1 MSIPKHKNPSRWA
14 DRQEALAPY
23 NFVPL
28 PEQIITV
35 SIDDLPDQNEYHPRT
50 FSGYLDN
57 TLTVSSPLFT
67 RSSKDTPDFF
77 SVTPEGIPVIPGSG
91 LRGLFRTLVEVVGFG
106 KLQDVS
112 ANRLVYRSIGDT
124 TSHGAAYRER
134 FINESEDHYAVPR
147 MRAGYMVKMD
157 RAGLDWAI
165 RPAKEIG
172 GTTFAL
178 VKTRDLQRLL
188 PSLPQLKLQH
198 GDSEIQCANAYSVY
212 FANGNYDFQPVRG
225 GFLNIEQAFVTRL
238 DSQLGPGLRPGTL
251 TRSGRMFTKRHETI
265 VFEPDLSKDLLELT
279 DDQVQAYRDQL
290 SPEQK
295 NLLRWQWIKS
305 RDENPKPPLS
315 DGVLIDGYPVFYL
328 LAEDGSID
336 FFGHCRLFRLPYPKS
351 PADFVPEKL
360 RQESD
365 IDLAEAIFGYTKS
378 EKMPQG
384 KARMYAG
391 RVFFSD
397 ARLLSPAEDIWLD
410 KKPTRLKILSGPKPT
425 TFQHYLVQTN
435 PDYYQSGRTKDGKPK
450 YDVDLKDYAAD
461 QTETVVRGHKFYWH
475 KGQIDARDIGDPE
488 SDEERWKR
496 DAEGKEDTQHTSARP
511 VKAGTQFHFR
521 ISFENLTKVELGVLL
536 WILELAADE
545 NYRLK
550 LGMGKPLGMG
560 AIRIESNLQLINRR
574 ERYSFLLSNNYWQE
588 GIETPPDFEKN
599 AIEAFEIFAQ
609 ERLAIGMPF
618 KEIDRIRMLLAMH
631 QWPGPDR
638 QLTRYMEI
646 ERPDRTA
653 KRGKR
658 NEYRGRPVLP
668 DPLHAT
674 QPAPEVRP
682 DSRRLPSEPRTQ
694 PQKTVG
700 RPVKQEATPKIT
712 LSDQDVGE
720 TVALWEQFQQG
731 KAEKD
736 KKDTADF
743 LEVGDRVRG
752 IVTDI
757 KSDGTV
763 FFAIQN
769 IPDYRAVGR
778 VLPENLAGKQYRMDN
793 QISVEV
799 IAIDTKGDKIIIDCK
814 AKARK

>member
-1 MSIPKHKNPSRWA
+1 MK
-14 DRQEALAPY
+14 
-23 NFVPL
+23 
-28 PEQIITV
+28 
-35 SIDDLPDQNEYHPRT
+35 QN
-50 FSGYLDN
+50 
-57 TLTVSSPLFT
+57 
-67 RSSKDTPDFF
+67 
-77 SVTPEGIPVIPGSG
+77 
-91 LRGLFRTLVEVVGFG
+91 
-106 KLQDVS
+106 
-112 ANRLVYRSIGDT
+112 
-124 TSHGAAYRER
+124 RE
-134 FINESEDHYAVPR
+134 
-147 MRAGYMVKMD
+147 
-157 RAGLDWAI
+157 
-165 RPAKEIG
+165 
-172 GTTFAL
+172 
-178 VKTRDLQRLL
+178 
-188 PSLPQLKLQH
+188 
-198 GDSEIQCANAYSVY
+198 
-212 FANGNYDFQPVRG
+212 
-225 GFLNIEQAFVTRL
+225 
-238 DSQLGPGLRPGTL
+238 
-251 TRSGRMFTKRHETI
+251 
-265 VFEPDLSKDLLELT
+265 
-279 DDQVQAYRDQL
+279 
-290 SPEQK
+290 
-295 NLLRWQWIKS
+295 
-305 RDENPKPPLS
+305 
-315 DGVLIDGYPVFYL
+315 
-328 LAEDGSID
+328 
-336 FFGHCRLFRLPYPKS
+336 
-351 PADFVPEKL
+351 
-360 RQESD
+360 
-365 IDLAEAIFGYTKS
+365 
-378 EKMPQG
+378 
-384 KARMYAG
+384 
-391 RVFFSD
+391 
-397 ARLLSPAEDIWLD
+397 
-410 KKPTRLKILSGPKPT
+410 
-425 TFQHYLVQTN
+425 
-435 PDYYQSGRTKDGKPK
+435 
-450 YDVDLKDYAAD
+450 
-461 QTETVVRGHKFYWH
+461 
-475 KGQIDARDIGDPE
+475 
-488 SDEERWKR
+488 
-496 DAEGKEDTQHTSARP
+496 
-511 VKAGTQFHFR
+511 
-521 ISFENLTKVELGVLL
+521 VLL

-757 KSDGTV
+757 KAYQNVCFVSTV
-763 FFAIQN
+763 PHA
-769 IPDYRAVGR
+769 
-778 VLPENLAGKQYRMDN
+778 AGVRTV
-793 QISVEV
+793 S
-799 IAIDTKGDKIIIDCK
+799 
-814 AKARK
+814 